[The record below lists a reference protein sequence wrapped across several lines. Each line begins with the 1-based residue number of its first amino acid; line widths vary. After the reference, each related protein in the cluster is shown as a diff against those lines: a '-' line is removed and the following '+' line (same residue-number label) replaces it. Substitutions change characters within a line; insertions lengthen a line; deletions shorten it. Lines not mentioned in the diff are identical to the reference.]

1 MRGFGRRRGP
11 LGIRLH
17 PRGNTAEETAAG
29 IYGVIVGA
37 AVMAASHAE
46 RATQLARAV
55 IVTLLVY
62 WAAERYARLVAERI
76 HEGHR
81 PSWVEVRR
89 QLTSGWD
96 MITASML
103 PVAVLLLLKVLGLD
117 LETAIIGALTA
128 STAVLAYAG
137 WHVGRHGK
145 LTIGERF
152 VSALVAGAFGGVLI
166 MGKTLLH

>member
-1 MRGFGRRRGP
+1 MLAFLRSRRP

-17 PRGNTAEETAAG
+17 PRGDTAEETAAG

-81 PSWVEVRR
+81 PSWAEVRR
-89 QLTSGWD
+89 QLTSGFD

-103 PVAVLLLLKVLGLD
+103 PVAVLLLLRLFGLSLD
-117 LETAIIGALTA
+117 AAILGALLA
-128 STAVLAYAG
+128 STAVLCYAG
-137 WHVGRHGK
+137 WHVGRRGK
-145 LTIGERF
+145 LTTGERL

-166 MGKTLLH
+166 VGKTLLH

>member
-1 MRGFGRRRGP
+1 MQGFRRRRGP
-11 LGIRLH
+11 LGIRVH
-17 PRGNTAEETAAG
+17 PRGRTAEETAAG

-81 PSWVEVRR
+81 PTWSAVRR
-89 QLTSGWD
+89 QLTSGFD
-96 MITASML
+96 MITASLL
-103 PVAVLLLLKVLGLD
+103 PVAVLLMLRLIGTS
-117 LETAIIGALTA
+117 LETAIIGALLT
-128 STAVLAYAG
+128 STAVLGYAG
-137 WHVGRHGK
+137 WHVGRRGK
-145 LTIGERF
+145 LTTGERL
-152 VSALVAGAFGGVLI
+152 VSALVAGAFGGALI
-166 MGKTLLH
+166 VGKTLLH